1 MAGLRLVSSEC
12 PVSVLGRLQVTRLA
26 GVLGRGIIKPVPA
39 GHHARHLAV
48 VVLADDSRAFVLDC
62 VGK

>member
-26 GVLGRGIIKPVPA
+26 G
-39 GHHARHLAV
+39 HHARYLAV

-62 VGK
+62 VGN